1 MLEILEDLHP
11 FSLGRR
17 TIDIGFV
24 QSNGILLQSKHVVSK
39 DDNLVIPPFMKL
51 DQKLAS
57 SEFVGI
63 HGVQQDPFLGFDC
76 HILPVK
82 LRRHWAPNLS
92 TLDFGDVATV
102 L

>member
-1 MLEILEDLHP
+1 MGKIPGLLRPTLTFP
-11 FSLGRR
+11 FLL
-17 TIDIGFV
+17 V

-82 LRRHWAPNLS
+82 LRRHWAPNL
-92 TLDFGDVATV
+92 
-102 L
+102 